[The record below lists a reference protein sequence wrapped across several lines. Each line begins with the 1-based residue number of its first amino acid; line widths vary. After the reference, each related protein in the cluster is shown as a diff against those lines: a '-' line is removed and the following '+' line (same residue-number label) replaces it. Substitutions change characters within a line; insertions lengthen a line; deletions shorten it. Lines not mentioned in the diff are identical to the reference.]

1 MYLQKL
7 KYTYNNNT
15 HGKQL
20 SCLEF
25 TCIKALYNKLIY
37 IIHSITAPPTLDVK
51 AYKDVVTIK
60 AGNVLRLLIPYSG
73 CPTPK
78 VEWHRFDARI
88 AEDTR
93 THIETRDSRTQLT
106 IRNCQRSDTG
116 KYTITLSNEAGQANA
131 VIHINVVGEY
141 TCTFKKLLSLIWL

>member
-1 MYLQKL
+1 M
-7 KYTYNNNT
+7 
-15 HGKQL
+15 
-20 SCLEF
+20 
-25 TCIKALYNKLIY
+25 
-37 IIHSITAPPTLDVK
+37 
-51 AYKDVVTIK
+51 VTVK

-93 THIETRDSRTQLT
+93 THIETRDNRTQLT

-116 KYTITLSNEAGQANA
+116 KYTITLSNEAGQASA
-131 VIHINVVGEY
+131 VIHINVVGE
-141 TCTFKKLLSLIWL
+141 FDINLMLLRLLNSHMFNIGTSQFL